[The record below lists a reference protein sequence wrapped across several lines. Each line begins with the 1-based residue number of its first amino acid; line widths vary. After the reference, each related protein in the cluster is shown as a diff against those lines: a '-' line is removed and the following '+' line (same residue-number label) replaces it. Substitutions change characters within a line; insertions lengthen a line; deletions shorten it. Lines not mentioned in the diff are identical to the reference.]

1 MNKYVALALAACL
14 FSVVSGQ
21 NTTTNTTLGTSGSWC
36 RSNAGCDQTKSFC
49 CAKTSVLSYN
59 QFNCQTH
66 KNGTATTGTC
76 LANGTDYTAGC
87 VGEAKTCIS
96 SVTPAAYC
104 GGSIGMAAV
113 DVLPNVSCTSGAYNL
128 MMSLGFLV
136 MIALSY
142 AL

>member
-21 NTTTNTTLGTSGSWC
+21 NLTVGSWC
-36 RSNAGCDQTKSFC
+36 RTNTACNQTISLC
-49 CAKTSVLSYN
+49 CAKTSVLGYN
-59 QFNCQTH
+59 QFNCQSH

-96 SVTPAAYC
+96 SASQAAYC
-104 GGSIGMAAV
+104 GGSIGMAAI
-113 DVLPNVSCTSGAYNL
+113 DVLPNVSCVSGAYNL